1 MRAVVEELTVGGG
14 PLLQVSPVRRAGVR
28 ERKSPAKR
36 VATPEAV
43 LPGAVGPALEVPSK
57 KKKNSE
63 MYPKAERP
71 LLFQDDE
78 KFNSL
83 TPDKAGKMCYQ
94 NALEE
99 EKKKR
104 KSELKNALEKSDDTI
119 KPVMIP
125 AGEDDCKNNLNIEA
139 RKLMRPVVKEL
150 GKVMDWFPT
159 IHTEVIRNLPLQ
171 IYGLQDSV
179 STKAIELAHN
189 LSSTLEI
196 KMFSPSNLRSSA
208 SSQKQKAFTDK
219 EGSLI
224 VEASDC
230 YEEMK
235 STHDVLAAWVTL
247 DCVWQK
253 VGTSTFIDCVD
264 SFAQLHPEWPV
275 AKIAVKVILAMRLF
289 VHCRGKAKDVMVT
302 WSNRFLAANASR
314 AANRD
319 SPMSYDK

>member
-1 MRAVVEELTVGGG
+1 MLISLSAEQPRNDLSQDVSDSESVVMKEVVEELAV
-14 PLLQVSPVRRAGVR
+14 QASPVRQAGIR
-28 ERKSPAKR
+28 ERKTAAKR
-36 VATPEAV
+36 AV
-43 LPGAVGPALEVPSK
+43 SPGSSTPGASTPGAGTPRLEVSAK

-104 KSELKNALEKSDDTI
+104 KSELKNALEKCDDTI
-119 KPVMIP
+119 KAVMIP

-139 RKLMRPVVKEL
+139 RKLMRPVIKEI
-150 GKVMDWFPT
+150 GKCMDWFPT

-171 IYGLQDSV
+171 IYGLQDGV
-179 STKAIELAHN
+179 STKAIELSHN
-189 LSSTLEI
+189 LASTLEI
-196 KMFSPSNLRSSA
+196 KMFSPSNLRTSA
-208 SSQKQKAFTDK
+208 SSQKQKAFTNK
-219 EGSLI
+219 EGKLV

-230 YEEMK
+230 YEEMR
-235 STHDVLAAWVTL
+235 STHEVFSAWNNL

-253 VGTSTFIDCVD
+253 VSTSTFIDC
-264 SFAQLHPEWPV
+264 
-275 AKIAVKVILAMRLF
+275 
-289 VHCRGKAKDVMVT
+289 
-302 WSNRFLAANASR
+302 
-314 AANRD
+314 
-319 SPMSYDK
+319 